1 MNIQIRSKEIK
12 INDATKAKIDSEIES
27 FTKFSLN
34 ITSVE
39 VFITKVKDT
48 VSVEYNITIAK
59 QSPVIINESDKQLEV
74 AIDRASS
81 RAAEVLGKLHSK
93 VVDHKKSS
101 IKDMEVID
109 S

>member
-1 MNIQIRSKEIK
+1 MNTQIRSKEIK
-12 INDATKAKIDSEIES
+12 VNDATKAKIDAEIEG
-27 FTKFSLN
+27 FEKFSLQ

-39 VFITKVKDT
+39 VNVTKVKDT
-48 VSVEYNITIAK
+48 VGVEYKIIIAK
-59 QSPVIINESDKQLEV
+59 QTPVIINENDTQLEV
-74 AIDRASS
+74 AIDKASRRAT
-81 RAAEVLGKLHSK
+81 EILGKLHAK